1 MRGKLT
7 IVPLRE
13 HSGCIPLFARC
24 FEQEWPAWY
33 GPGGQG
39 NAMADLTAFANP
51 AGELPVGVVARVADG
66 AWVGV
71 AALKAVS
78 LPQFAHLRPW
88 AAAGY
93 VAAGLRRQGIGAALL
108 DGLLAQA
115 RRLGFATVYC
125 ATATA
130 GSLLERQRW
139 RLLARVTHDGRP
151 IAIYAVDVAA
161 SG

>member
-1 MRGKLT
+1 VDRQLT
-7 IVPLRE
+7 VVPLRE
-13 HSGCIPLFARC
+13 QPDCIPFFARC

-33 GPGGQG
+33 GPGGHG

-51 AGELPVGVVARVADG
+51 AGDLPVGVVARAADG

-130 GSLLERQRW
+130 GSLLQRQRW
-139 RLLARVTHDGRP
+139 RLLERATHDGKP
-151 IAIYAVDVAA
+151 IAIYAIDVALP
-161 SG
+161 G

>member
-1 MRGKLT
+1 MHRQLT

-13 HSGCIPLFARC
+13 QPDGIPFFARC

-39 NAMADLTAFANP
+39 NAAADLTAFANP
-51 AGELPVGVVARVADG
+51 AGELPVGVVARAAGG

-78 LPQFAHLRPW
+78 IPEFAHLGPW

-93 VAAGLRRQGIGAALL
+93 VAPGLRRQGIGAALL
-108 DGLLAQA
+108 DGLLAEA
-115 RRLGFATVYC
+115 RRLGFAAVYC

-139 RLLARVTHDGRP
+139 RLLERRGHDGNP
-151 IAIYAVDVAA
+151 IAIYTVEVARP
-161 SG
+161 G

>member
-1 MRGKLT
+1 VRGKLT

-51 AGELPVGVVARVADG
+51 AGDLPVGVVARAADG

-78 LPQFAHLRPW
+78 IPEFAHLGPW

-93 VAAGLRRQGIGAALL
+93 VAPGLRRQGIGAALL
-108 DGLLAQA
+108 AGLLAES

-130 GSLLERQRW
+130 GSLLERQGW
-139 RLLARVTHDGRP
+139 RLLERTRHDDKP
-151 IAIYAVDVAA
+151 TAIYAIDVTRR
-161 SG
+161 G